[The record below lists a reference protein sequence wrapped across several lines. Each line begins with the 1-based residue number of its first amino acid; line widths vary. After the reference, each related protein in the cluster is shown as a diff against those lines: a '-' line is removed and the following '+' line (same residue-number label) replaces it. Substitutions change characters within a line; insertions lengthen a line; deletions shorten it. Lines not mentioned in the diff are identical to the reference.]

1 MIDFFY
7 ENDFKLLKG
16 NRYSEWLQDVILEE
30 GCEPGEINYI
40 FCNDAYLLELNREFL
55 KHDTLTDIITF
66 DNSLGKQLQGE
77 IYISTERIKENAEEF
92 HTSFPDELSRVL
104 VHGILH
110 LCGYKDKS
118 EEEEKQMRA
127 KENYYLDK
135 LDLLSY

>member
-7 ENDFKLLKG
+7 ENDFKLPKV
-16 NRYSEWLQDVILEE
+16 NRYRGWLQDVIQEE
-30 GCEPGEINYI
+30 GCDLGEINYI
-40 FCNDAYLLELNREFL
+40 FCNDSYLLELNMEFL

-66 DNSLGKQLQGE
+66 DNSLGKQLHGE
-77 IYISTERIKENAEEF
+77 IYISTERVKENSKEFQSSFQAE
-92 HTSFPDELSRVL
+92 LGRVL

-118 EEEEKQMRA
+118 EKEEKRMRA

-135 LDLLSY
+135 LERLSR